1 MTHGKKRKSFKQ
13 RIFARR
19 AWDARCRYRVA
30 RERSDDSERRFH
42 LGQMLAYLSVLK
54 LVYWGDDV

>member
-1 MTHGKKRKSFKQ
+1 MTPGKRRKSFKQ
-13 RIFARR
+13 RIFVRR

-30 RERSDDSERRFH
+30 RARGDESDRRFF